1 MTELGFI
8 LSIVIG
14 FVQEPPP
21 APREGDPPAATAPT
35 APAPATAQQTTA
47 ATDVPRRVCVIIDP
61 YRWVTG
67 EVVKE
72 DDFTI
77 TILDRGTEVEINKVR
92 AMHVVPLLEL
102 SAPQAGIISLRD
114 GTTLR
119 ATIIS
124 DEYEGV
130 TYEIAQVPNL
140 LKREHVL
147 SVTLLPS
154 IEDQLEKLKL
164 TIPKDDV
171 TRRLQLARWLMQEG
185 RPDLAVVELEQLA
198 TDSPSHDAVAS
209 LLAVARRANEARQAV
224 APTVEGSAGTAPSNP
239 YLGRLLT
246 PEEVNLIRVF
256 EVDLNDPP
264 RLSIDPSTVRDLL
277 TQYSTSKFVPA
288 EEADRERLVRAD
300 SVEVLRLM
308 FALKAREFYPRVKVV
323 NDPTSMRLFARNV
336 YTRWLIPNCAT
347 SRCHGGT
354 DAGDFFLHGA
364 NANDDQ
370 VRTTNLLTLL
380 RKEID
385 GAPLVDFGS
394 PRDSLV
400 IQYGLPRHL
409 ARTPHPAVKGWTPAL
424 GRAADRMA
432 AEAEMWIRSMYQPR
446 PDYTVDWE
454 PPARPPLPPDDPANS
469 EVR

>member
-1 MTELGFI
+1 MTELGLI
-8 LSIVIG
+8 LSIVLG
-14 FVQEPPP
+14 AAPQAPP
-21 APREGDPPAATAPT
+21 AP
-35 APAPATAQQTTA
+35 A
-47 ATDVPRRVCVIIDP
+47 ATDVVAPEAVPAVTQVAPPRRVCVIIDP
-61 YRWVTG
+61 FRWVTG

-77 TILDRGTEVEINKVR
+77 TVLDRGTEVEINKVR
-92 AMHVVPLLEL
+92 AMHIVPLLEL
-102 SAPQAGIISLRD
+102 PAPQPGIISLRD
-114 GTTLR
+114 GSSLR
-119 ATIIS
+119 ATIVS
-124 DEYEGV
+124 DSYEGV
-130 TYEIAQVPNL
+130 TYEIAQLRNL

-154 IEDQLEKLKL
+154 MEEQLAKLKL
-164 TIPKDDV
+164 TIPPGDV
-171 TRRLQLARWLMQEG
+171 SRRLQLARWLLQEA
-185 RPDLAVVELEQLA
+185 RPDLAIIELEQLA
-198 TDSPSHDAVAS
+198 VDSPSHDAVRS
-209 LLAVARRANEARQAV
+209 LLEVARRANESRLTVSPAEEGSDGV
-224 APTVEGSAGTAPSNP
+224 APNNP
-239 YLGRLLT
+239 YIGRLLT

-264 RLSIDPSTVRDLL
+264 RLTIDPSTVRDLL
-277 TQYSTSKFVPA
+277 TQYSTSKVIPA

-323 NDPTSMRLFARNV
+323 NDPTSLRLFARNV

-354 DAGDFFLHGA
+354 DAGDFFLHGSDS
-364 NANDDQ
+364 NDDR
-370 VRTTNLLTLL
+370 VRTTNLMTLL

-385 GAPLVDFGS
+385 GTPLVDFGS

-446 PDYTVDWE
+446 PDYMVDWE
-454 PPARPPLPPDDPANS
+454 PPARPRVAPDDPANS